1 MSNYT
6 NLKLTIDNHIA
17 VLTLNNP
24 PAHTWTKESLVMP
37 SVINLRKMRYK

>member
-24 PAHTWTKESLVMP
+24 PAHMDKGQ
-37 SVINLRKMRYK
+37 